1 MEKRPSLLLSIFPV
15 IILVLVLVAGVNMF
29 GDDLT
34 SGPSQIALI
43 TAGVIGAAIG
53 IFYLKV
59 TWEKI
64 EEKMS
69 DNLSKTGSALFI
81 LLMIGALTASWI
93 QSGVVP
99 ALIYYGLELINPTV
113 FLLVVFLFTAI
124 ISTMAGS
131 SWTTIGTIGVAM
143 LSAGQILGF
152 NSGLLAGAIISGA
165 YFGDKVSPLSDTTNL
180 SASISQVDL
189 YKHVKY
195 MLVTNIPLLVI
206 TAIIFTV
213 IGFLMPSADNLD
225 IEKDLAEIAAAY
237 NITPWLLLIPC
248 ATIYMIYKKISP
260 FLTLF
265 LSAVL
270 GCIVALFAQPQIIA
284 QITPYAEGSVKTW
297 LYAPIKIM
305 SSHVDISTGNEML
318 NGLVSTNGMAGML
331 NTIWLILCVVV
342 FGGIMEACGYIQTVT
357 DIIVKRIK
365 SVVSLVAS
373 TMASCIFCNIVLSDQ
388 YMSILIP
395 GKMFKKIYEDEGYNP
410 ELLSRSLQDSAAVT
424 SVLIPW
430 NTCGVAQSGVLDVPT
445 LEYLPY
451 CFYNWL
457 SPFVNLVVVFLGYK
471 IYRFGKPVGKLI
483 GKRKEKWGK

>member
-1 MEKRPSLLLSIFPV
+1 M

-152 NSGLLAGAIISGA
+152 HSGLLAGAIISGA

-225 IEKDLAEIAAAY
+225 IE
-237 NITPWLLLIPC
+237 
-248 ATIYMIYKKISP
+248 S
-260 FLTLF
+260 
-265 LSAVL
+265 
-270 GCIVALFAQPQIIA
+270 
-284 QITPYAEGSVKTW
+284 
-297 LYAPIKIM
+297 
-305 SSHVDISTGNEML
+305 
-318 NGLVSTNGMAGML
+318 
-331 NTIWLILCVVV
+331 
-342 FGGIMEACGYIQTVT
+342 
-357 DIIVKRIK
+357 
-365 SVVSLVAS
+365 
-373 TMASCIFCNIVLSDQ
+373 
-388 YMSILIP
+388 
-395 GKMFKKIYEDEGYNP
+395 ED
-410 ELLSRSLQDSAAVT
+410 RD
-424 SVLIPW
+424 
-430 NTCGVAQSGVLDVPT
+430 CRCRD
-445 LEYLPY
+445 
-451 CFYNWL
+451 
-457 SPFVNLVVVFLGYK
+457 
-471 IYRFGKPVGKLI
+471 
-483 GKRKEKWGK
+483 

>member
-1 MEKRPSLLLSIFPV
+1 MEKKPSLMLSIFP
-15 IILVLVLVAGVNMF
+15 ILVLVSLLVAGVKMF
-29 GDDLT
+29 GEDLT
-34 SGPSQIALI
+34 SGPSQVALI
-43 TAGVIGAAIG
+43 TAGVIGALVG
-53 IFYLKV
+53 MFYLKIP
-59 TWEKI
+59 WEKI
-64 EEKMS
+64 DNQIA

-99 ALIYYGLELINPTV
+99 ALIYYGLELINPSV
-113 FLLVVFLFTAI
+113 FLLIIFLFTAI

-152 NSGLLAGAIISGA
+152 HSGWLAGAIISGA
-165 YFGDKVSPLSDTTNL
+165 YFGDKVSPLSDTANL
-180 SASISQVDL
+180 SASVSQVDL

-195 MLVTNIPLLVI
+195 TFITNAPLLVI
-206 TAIIFTV
+206 TAIIFT
-213 IGFLMPSADNLD
+213 IAGFTIPSANNLD

-237 NITPWLLLIPC
+237 NITPWLLLIPG
-248 ATIYMIYKKISP
+248 ATIFMIYKKISP

-265 LSAVL
+265 LSAVI

-284 QITPYAEGSVKTW
+284 QITPYEADSVKTW
-297 LYAPIKIM
+297 FYVPLKIM
-305 SSHVDISTGNEML
+305 SSNVDISTGNEML
-318 NGLVSTNGMAGML
+318 NGLVSTKGMSGML
-331 NTIWLILCVVV
+331 NTIWLILCVVA
-342 FGGIMEACGYIQTVT
+342 FGGIMEACGYIQKVT
-357 DIIVKRIK
+357 DIIVSKIK
-365 SVVSLVAS
+365 NVVTLVAS

-388 YMSILIP
+388 YISILIS
-395 GKMFKKIYEDEGYNP
+395 GKMFRQIYEDEGYEP

-430 NTCGVAQSGVLDVPT
+430 NTCGVAQSGVLGVPT

-457 SPFVNLVVVFLGYK
+457 SPIVSLIVVSTGYRV
-471 IYRFGKPVGKLI
+471 YRFGKPIGRLFGK
-483 GKRKEKWGK
+483 KREKADK

>member
-1 MEKRPSLLLSIFPV
+1 MGRRPSLFLSVLPV
-15 IILVLVLVAGVNMF
+15 VILILILIAGVNMF

-34 SGPSQIALI
+34 SGPSQLALV
-43 TAGVIGAAIG
+43 TAGVVGAAIG
-53 IFYLKV
+53 IFYLKIP
-59 TWEKI
+59 WERI
-64 EEKMS
+64 EERML
-69 DNLSKTGSALFI
+69 DNLSKTGAALFI

-99 ALIYYGLELINPTV
+99 ALIYYGLKIIHPSV
-113 FLLVVFLFTAI
+113 FLLIVFLFTAL

-152 NSGLLAGAIISGA
+152 HSGWLAGAIISGA
-165 YFGDKVSPLSDTTNL
+165 YFGDKVSPLSDTANL
-180 SASISQVDL
+180 AASISQVDL

-195 MLVTNIPLLVI
+195 TLITNIPLLVI
-206 TAIIFTV
+206 TAVIFTV
-213 IGFLMPSADNLD
+213 AGFLIPSANNID
-225 IEKDLAEIAAAY
+225 IAKDLEEISAAY

-248 ATIYMIYKKISP
+248 ATIYMIYKKVSP

-270 GCIVALFAQPQIIA
+270 GCIVALFAQPQIIDC
-284 QITPYAEGSVKTW
+284 ITPYPDGSVKTW
-297 LYAPIKIM
+297 LYAPLKIM

-318 NGLVSTNGMAGML
+318 NGLVSTNGMSGML
-331 NTIWLILCVVV
+331 NTIWLILCVVI

-365 SVVSLVAS
+365 SAVSLVAS

-395 GKMFKKIYEDEGYNP
+395 GKMFKKIYDTEGYNP

-424 SVLIPW
+424 SVLVPW
-430 NTCGVAQSGVLDVPT
+430 NTCGVVQSGVLGVPT
-445 LEYLPY
+445 IEYLPY

-457 SPFVNLVVVFLGYK
+457 SPFVNLAVVFLGYK
-471 IYRFGKPVGKLI
+471 IYRFGKPVGRLF
-483 GKRKEKWGK
+483 GKMKEKEDK